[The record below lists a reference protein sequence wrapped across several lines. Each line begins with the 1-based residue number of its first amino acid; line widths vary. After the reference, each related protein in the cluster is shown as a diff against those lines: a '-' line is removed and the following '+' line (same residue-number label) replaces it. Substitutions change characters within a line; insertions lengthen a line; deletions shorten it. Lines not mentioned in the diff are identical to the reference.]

1 MKVRALFPIIG
12 SLLLLLLAA
21 CTTIDSDSSYL
32 LKSLDDSNKS
42 MALTTQGVAAYD
54 SYLIAQGDYRKADL
68 VRQYFVVALRY
79 DPGNPKAAQ
88 YLDKVD
94 SFKAGLARDKLAAA
108 NTLLAKPART
118 DDENYA
124 AIAALQTAVTVDPS
138 NDAASKLLKDNAPV
152 QNSLVGVYLGR
163 SKDAQTKA
171 ADPSLSDSARE
182 ALYIQAYDSASK
194 AANLGPGNA
203 QAAKQKAAI
212 QADLE
217 KAFTA
222 HQTAATRLTG
232 LDKFDDAK
240 AELGRATSIDVRL
253 GRLHGDAVAAL
264 TYSLYFAWATSLEA
278 KASYQDAEAKVD
290 IALTAK
296 RSEDAMALKK
306 KLDLKNASA
315 NKDASFDA
323 ALPEIDKSIAKGDYL
338 AANKRI
344 VAAARVTKDK
354 AKLDQLDTRKAKIT
368 AALSDIYDKGVA
380 AYKAE
385 DFKTAIDQLSVVV
398 GIDAEYQQA
407 SDYLDKAKEK
417 QKLLDQYS
425 N

>member
-1 MKVRALFPIIG
+1 
-12 SLLLLLLAA
+12 
-21 CTTIDSDSSYL
+21 
-32 LKSLDDSNKS
+32 
-42 MALTTQGVAAYD
+42 MALTNQGVAAYE
-54 SYLIAQGDYRKADL
+54 SYLISQGDYRKADM

-79 DPGNPKAAQ
+79 DAGNPKAAQ

-94 SFKAGLARDKLAAA
+94 SFKSGLARDKLATA
-108 NTLLAKPART
+108 NTLLAKPTRT

-124 AIAALQTAVTVDPS
+124 VIAALQTAVTVDPS

-152 QNSLVGVYLGR
+152 QNSLVAVYMGR
-163 SKDAQTKA
+163 SKDAQAKA

-182 ALYIQAYDSASK
+182 ALYVQSYDSASK
-194 AANLGPGNA
+194 AANLGPSNA
-203 QAAKQKAAI
+203 QAVKQKTEI

-217 KAFTA
+217 KAFAA
-222 HQTAATRLTG
+222 HQAATTRLTG

-240 AELGRATSIDVRL
+240 AELGRASSLDVKL
-253 GRLHGDAVAAL
+253 GKQHGDALASL
-264 TYSLYFAWATSLEA
+264 TYSLYFAWATSLNA
-278 KASYQDAEAKVD
+278 KASYMDAESKVD
-290 IALTAK
+290 TALAAK
-296 RSEDAMALKK
+296 RSDEAMALKK
-306 KLDLKNASA
+306 KLDLKTASA
-315 NKDASFDA
+315 NKDASFEA
-323 ALPEIDKSIAKGDYL
+323 ALPEIDKSLAKGDYL

-344 VAAARVTKDK
+344 VAAARSTKEK
-354 AKLDQLDTRKAKIT
+354 AKLDQLDARKAKIT

-385 DFKTAIDQLSVVV
+385 DFKTAVEQLSVVV
-398 GIDAEYQQA
+398 GVDAEYQQA